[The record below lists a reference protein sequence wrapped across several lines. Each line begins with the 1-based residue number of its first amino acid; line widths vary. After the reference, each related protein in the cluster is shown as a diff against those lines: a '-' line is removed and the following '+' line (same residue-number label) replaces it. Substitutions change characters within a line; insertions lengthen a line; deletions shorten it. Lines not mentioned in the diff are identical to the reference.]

1 MTPGDKSEA
10 FQRGY
15 ATGLED
21 GTQAADCP
29 IGHDEVDERMD
40 WMNGFGAARD
50 ERPPSTAGAASDT
63 SPPFLHEG

>member
-10 FQRGY
+10 FRRGY
-15 ATGLED
+15 AAGAKD
-21 GTQAADCP
+21 GAQAADCP

-50 ERPPSTAGAASDT
+50 EHPPLTNEPAPDT
-63 SPPFLHEG
+63 SPLFLHEG